1 MRLDPYRPRQT
12 IGGGMGPSI
21 MLPMPIPRPDIW
33 GEGERQGYRGEALD
47 DFCEIVEQLDHVLIE
62 ATARREAERVRAERR
77 SRSLQR

>member
-1 MRLDPYRPRQT
+1 MRLDPYRSRQT

-21 MLPMPIPRPDIW
+21 MLPMPIPRADIR

-47 DFCEIVEQLDHVLIE
+47 DFCEIVEQLDHALIE

-77 SRSLQR
+77 SRQR

>member
-12 IGGGMGPSI
+12 IGAGMGPSI
-21 MLPMPIPRPDIW
+21 MLPMPIPRPDIR

-47 DFCEIVEQLDHVLIE
+47 DFCEIVEQLDHALIE

-77 SRSLQR
+77 SRQR

>member
-21 MLPMPIPRPDIW
+21 MLPMPIPRPDIR
-33 GEGERQGYRGEALD
+33 GESERQGYRGEALD

-77 SRSLQR
+77 SRQR